1 MKFPSFLSKWHYR
14 CLLYILILPLLA
26 MFISCATIEKQLFPT
41 PPPTPP
47 AGNCQLFSNG
57 ETLDALWM
65 EGKEGMPVFLF
76 SYGNYQR
83 ITDIKLFCKNFQMH
97 GYGIFAY
104 DYAGYGASTG
114 KASSKQSCHDIEAAY
129 DFLVKEKNVQ
139 PEDIVVIGYSV
150 GSGPSCHLVSKHPA
164 KALVLCAPFASAVHV
179 VLPFSLPGD
188 KFLNYRLLA
197 KSKTPVLIFH
207 GEKDSIIPVRNSKL
221 LYKKA
226 QGRKK
231 LVLLPEADHN
241 DLFNCLG
248 DDFWKEMSDFL
259 NDRQE

>member
-1 MKFPSFLSKWHYR
+1 M
-14 CLLYILILPLLA
+14 CYILILPFLA
-26 MFISCATIEKQLFPT
+26 MFISFATIEKQLFPT

-47 AGNCQLFSNG
+47 AGNCQLSSDG
-57 ETLDALWM
+57 ETLDALWL
-65 EGKEGMPVFLF
+65 EGKEGMPVVLF
-76 SYGNYQR
+76 SHGNYQR

-97 GYGIFAY
+97 GYGILAY

-129 DFLVKEKNVQ
+129 DFLVKEKNVK
-139 PEDIVVIGYSV
+139 PEDIVAIGYSV
-150 GSGPSCHLVSKHPA
+150 GSGPSCHLVANHPV

-188 KFLNYRLLA
+188 KFLNYRLLT
-197 KSKTPVLIFH
+197 KSKAPVLIFH
-207 GEKDSIIPVRNSKL
+207 GEKDGIIPVRNSKL

-248 DDFWKEMSDFL
+248 DDFWKEMADFL
-259 NDRQE
+259 DADQ